1 MALCSNAD
9 SNTLY
14 GYKVLAPEYLFIAV
28 TLSKTF
34 LHHWVCIPH
43 LEHILI
49 WHRQVMRFGT
59 KMRRQFSS
67 NTGMMPCC
75 TILCFPGNW
84 NLHEEAV
91 GAVPP
96 LIDCKLLPLDAGGQG
111 RLQQNSSYM
120 VWLLLPF
127 KDILVQAASFPFILA
142 NIPSVDKVNL
152 AHNSILNLN
161 Y

>member
-1 MALCSNAD
+1 M
-9 SNTLY
+9 
-14 GYKVLAPEYLFIAV
+14 
-28 TLSKTF
+28 
-34 LHHWVCIPH
+34 
-43 LEHILI
+43 
-49 WHRQVMRFGT
+49 
-59 KMRRQFSS
+59 
-67 NTGMMPCC
+67 
-75 TILCFPGNW
+75 
-84 NLHEEAV
+84 HEEAV

-96 LIDCKLLPLDAGGQG
+96 LIDCKLLPFDAGGQG